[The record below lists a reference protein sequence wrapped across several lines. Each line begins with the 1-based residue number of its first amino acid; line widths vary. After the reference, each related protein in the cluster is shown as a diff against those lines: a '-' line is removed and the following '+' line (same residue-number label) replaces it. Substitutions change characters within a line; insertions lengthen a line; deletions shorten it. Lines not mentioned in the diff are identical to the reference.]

1 MTRLLRILRSSVIT
15 GYPMGYP
22 IIAIMR
28 VTEEYMSKYKYKLYL
43 TENMYLSYVND
54 FLTVARCAE
63 WFGITQSSMLRIINY
78 YRNK

>member
-1 MTRLLRILRSSVIT
+1 MS
-15 GYPMGYP
+15 
-22 IIAIMR
+22 
-28 VTEEYMSKYKYKLYL
+28 EEYMSKYKHKLYL

-63 WFGITQSSMLRIINY
+63 WFGITESSMHRIINY